1 MQEAEARFVGL
12 DPLAVEDELRD
23 GALAG
28 LRDDLFGCAG
38 GVFDV
43 DLGEG
48 DGVRCQE
55 ALCFAAVTAPVC
67 GVDEQAHVY
76 IVADSRR

>member
-28 LRDDLFGCAG
+28 LRDDLLSGAGC
-38 GVFDV
+38 VLDV

-48 DGVRCQE
+48 DGVLGEE
-55 ALCFAAVTAPVC
+55 ALGFAAITAPV
-67 GVDEQAHVY
+67 GGIDE
-76 IVADSRR
+76 